1 MSETARDQLLA
12 LWRERSQDLERQVD
26 LLYCP
31 PGSLFTTRYGLPP
44 RVGCKG
50 TTRDGRACAAH
61 AAIIGPTGYC
71 HWHDPSLGEERA
83 AWAEGRRGSRLLRWF
98 VRIAPEAC
106 HAITVQVAVHPD
118 AVYTALPP
126 LDLVGIPDGQ
136 RRVITALLAEPGG
149 RTYPATAA
157 ALGLHLG
164 TVHRHL
170 ARVRERHPH
179 TYAVVMA
186 HRAAQLA
193 TGQERTVATRR
204 GRRAQRRAAHRA
216 RHGCEPWAR

>member
-1 MSETARDQLLA
+1 MEPERKQLLT
-12 LWRERSQDLERQVD
+12 LWSERSQDLERQVD

-31 PGSLFTTRYGLPP
+31 PGSHFTTRYGFPP

-50 TTRDGRACAAH
+50 TTRDGRPCVAH

-71 HWHDPSLGEERA
+71 HWHDPALGIERA
-83 AWAEGRRGSRLLRWF
+83 AWAKGRKGSRLLRWF
-98 VRIAPEAC
+98 ARIAPEAC
-106 HAITVQVAVHPD
+106 HAIMARVDVHPVPVS
-118 AVYTALPP
+118 AALPP
-126 LDLVGIPDGQ
+126 LDLAGIPEGQ
-136 RRVITALLAEPGG
+136 RRVIIALLTESTG

-170 ARVRERHPH
+170 ARVREDHPH
-179 TYAVVMA
+179 TYAAVMV

-193 TGQERTVATRR
+193 SGQERTAAARR
-204 GRRAQRRAAHRA
+204 GRRAHRRADHQTRY
-216 RHGCEPWAR
+216 GCEPWAR